1 MKSELFTRLRSVMQ
15 TLLRLPQ
22 IIGNKKRGIPPLIP
36 VSRSTWFDGVKDGRF
51 PKPVKLSARVS
62 AWRADEINA
71 LIEKK

>member
-1 MKSELFTRLRSVMQ
+1 MQ

-22 IIGNKKRGIPPLIP
+22 IIGNKKRGILPLIP
-36 VSRSTWFDGVKDGRF
+36 VSRSTWFDGVRDGRF